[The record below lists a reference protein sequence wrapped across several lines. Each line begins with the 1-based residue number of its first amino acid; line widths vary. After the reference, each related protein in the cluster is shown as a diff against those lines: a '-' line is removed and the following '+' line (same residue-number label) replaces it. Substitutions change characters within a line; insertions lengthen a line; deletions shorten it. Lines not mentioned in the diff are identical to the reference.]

1 MRVAGV
7 WTADASVIVA
17 RWGDQEVRAALFDFN
32 GTLSD
37 DEHLLQEVFAEIFVK
52 RFGWSMT
59 EAHYQRHLRGLSD
72 REIVERVA
80 HDHSDEQSD
89 IEAMLAE
96 RRDLYIVRARAQP
109 PIGPGAR
116 DLVRALRSQGAL
128 TGIVTGAR
136 RYEVDCV
143 LDLCGLGETFD
154 VVVTEEDA
162 SRGKPDP
169 EGYLLATRH
178 LNVPPEACLVFED
191 SRVGVRAAR
200 RAGMTVLAVGEDS
213 NAAED
218 TGRSGRAEAHG
229 RVAVLAPSLLG

>member
-1 MRVAGV
+1 M

-17 RWGDQEVRAALFDFN
+17 RWGDQEGRAALFDFN

-37 DEHLLQEVFAEIFVK
+37 DEHLLREVFAEIFVK
-52 RFGWSMT
+52 RFGWNMT
-59 EAHYQRHLRGLSD
+59 EAHYQAHLRGLSD

-80 HDHSDEQSD
+80 HDHSDEQPD
-89 IEAMLAE
+89 IEALLAE
-96 RRDLYIVRARAQP
+96 RRDLYLVRARAQP
-109 PIGPGAR
+109 PIRPGAR

-136 RYEVDCV
+136 RQEVDYV

-154 VVVTEEDA
+154 VVVTEEDV

-191 SRVGVRAAR
+191 SGVGVLAAR
-200 RAGMTVLAVGEDS
+200 RAGMTVLVVDEAP

-218 TGRSGRAEAHG
+218 TGRSGLAEPHG
-229 RVAVLAPSLLG
+229 RVAVLSPSLLG